1 MNRRLLLLYQL
12 GPPILNDWKQP
23 KTTQV
28 VRWYHQRKFGKRFR
42 VTKLWD
48 QWKRSLFF
56 NTSRMFLHP
65 ISCSFALYWTFHVLL
80 PWHMNVIVASGF
92 TSNRFHVIL
101 KNECCRQI
109 VFEFFMC
116 HDYQTCIY
124 WLGKDQDQTH
134 LFKFPKTC
142 NLKRSWREAKEDEH
156 HLLMQAVWNT
166 NSLANLFPG
175 LPRPTRAFLGVP
187 GQFECQHS
195 LLGQSCF
202 LLTCP

>member
-1 MNRRLLLLYQL
+1 M
-12 GPPILNDWKQP
+12 IW
-23 KTTQV
+23 
-28 VRWYHQRKFGKRFR
+28 

-48 QWKRSLFF
+48 QWKRSLVF

-80 PWHMNVIVASGF
+80 LPHMNVIVASGF

-101 KNECCRQI
+101 KMNVVGKLCLKK
-109 VFEFFMC
+109 FTC

-124 WLGKDQDQTH
+124 WLGKDQDQTP
-134 LFKFPKTC
+134 FQIQKKY

-202 LLTCP
+202 LLTCLENWDP